1 MNQHVIKRTV
11 LCLLFLAVVSPAW
24 AQDSNQDPHAGDW
37 YKEQVKNKIDPTT
50 GQPLP
55 QTTTTTAT
63 GEGQP
68 VSQSQQAANN
78 SIKKSLGSID
88 ETYRGKHKYYADD
101 FMGNWFDGIMHGD
114 PTSLGVLAGI
124 LAIAGGVWFKF
135 GRKKAA
141 PSTQEKASS

>member
-1 MNQHVIKRTV
+1 MHQRLIKKTV
-11 LCLLFLAVVSPAW
+11 LCMLLLATFSPAL

-37 YKEQVKNKIDPTT
+37 YKEQVKNKIDPAT

-55 QTTTTTAT
+55 QTTTTTTT
-63 GEGQP
+63 GEGQS

-78 SIKKSLGSID
+78 SINKSLGSID
-88 ETYRGKHKYYADD
+88 ETYRGKHKYFADD
-101 FMGNWFDGIMHGD
+101 FMGIWFDGIMHGD
-114 PTSLGVLAGI
+114 PTALGI
-124 LAIAGGVWFKF
+124 LAALAAIAGGLWFKF